1 MSGPDPFYTP
11 SRRGEQRGG
20 TQTFWRRA
28 DARIRMLWLIFFI
41 LLVLWLLGLIGT
53 YTIGAWLH
61 LLLVL
66 AVIVLIIQLVLGRR
80 SAI

>member
-1 MSGPDPFYTP
+1 VQFF
-11 SRRGEQRGG
+11 RG
-20 TQTFWRRA
+20 
-28 DARIRMLWLIFFI
+28 RIHMLWLIFFI
-41 LLVLWLLGLIGT
+41 LLVMWLLGLIGT

-80 SAI
+80 SAV